1 MLPRQDEQ
9 PRGKRSVIPSR
20 TIKSRVNRRLATSM
34 RLASGCMTRAV
45 CCGVAPSPPGPL
57 PAEFG
62 KKLEKEHPELFVK
75 KVNRNKTE
83 VLGGRDKI
91 RVIQREWMKARQG
104 TP

>member
-1 MLPRQDEQ
+1 M
-9 PRGKRSVIPSR
+9 
-20 TIKSRVNRRLATSM
+20 ATSM
-34 RLASGCMTRAV
+34 LLASGCMTLAV
-45 CCGVAPSPPGPL
+45 GCGVATTQQDPI

-75 KVNRNKTE
+75 KVKGNKTE